1 MVNFNEGR
9 QACLVYL
16 ISSWREKLSERFL
29 KNWNVLWQ
37 VAGIQRMT
45 GYLYHKL
52 HYSIIWVLHLHFIQL
67 QLADDKVV
75 HIMSMIL
82 LLLWVSLEEFLCK
95 GALWLRVWMKQ
106 ITCES
111 LVLYGPVSQ
120 TGLRP
125 GLFNWWP
132 AGPIRPANH
141 LHPAQGRVSRL
152 HVHLELFLH

>member
-16 ISSWREKLSERFL
+16 ISSWSEKLSERFL

-37 VAGIQRMT
+37 VAGIQRMM

-75 HIMSMIL
+75 HICPLFITSMSFTWGISVQGRPLASSMNETNYM
-82 LLLWVSLEEFLCK
+82 WEFS
-95 GALWLRVWMKQ
+95 ALW
-106 ITCES
+106 
-111 LVLYGPVSQ
+111 PVSQ

-141 LHPAQGRVSRL
+141 LHPAK
-152 HVHLELFLH
+152 EE